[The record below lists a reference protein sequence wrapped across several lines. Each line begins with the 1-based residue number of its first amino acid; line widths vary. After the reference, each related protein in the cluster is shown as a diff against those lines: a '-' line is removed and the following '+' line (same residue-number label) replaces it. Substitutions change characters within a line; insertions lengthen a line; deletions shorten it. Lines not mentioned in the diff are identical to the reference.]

1 MDIFKTLGKV
11 IFVSVLLVGA
21 NLGFAGP
28 VNVNSADAQTLADNI
43 NGIGPKKAQAI
54 VNYRNQNGPFK
65 SHQDLLKVKGIG
77 QKIIDKNKA
86 DIKFSQA
93 ATGKQSKVAAKK

>member
-1 MDIFKTLGKV
+1 MKALNKLWKV
-11 IFVSVLLVGA
+11 VLVAAFL
-21 NLGFAGP
+21 AGSSLAYSAP
-28 VNVNSADAQTLADNI
+28 VNVNTADAQTLAQNI

-65 SHQDLLKVKGIG
+65 SVQDLTKVKGIG

-86 DIKFSQA
+86 DLLFSDA
-93 ATGKQSKVAAKK
+93 ASGKNKKSAKN

>member
-1 MDIFKTLGKV
+1 MKALSTLWKV
-11 IFVSVLLVGA
+11 ILVAAFLTTAGFVNA
-21 NLGFAGP
+21 AP
-28 VNVNSADAQTLADNI
+28 VNVNTADAKTLAENI

-65 SHQDLLKVKGIG
+65 SEQDLTKVKGIG

-86 DIKFSQA
+86 DLLFSD
-93 ATGKQSKVAAKK
+93 ATSNKNKKSAKN